1 MTQRDEIN
9 LRESLRTIRVQPAKD
24 VHFEEKNKE
33 RKNAHTC
40 GHRATHETGGGGGG
54 KK

>member
-24 VHFEEKNKE
+24 VHFE
-33 RKNAHTC
+33 
-40 GHRATHETGGGGGG
+40 G